1 MSSISPNSLLTSDDP
16 HCLLRER
23 ELAAR
28 WHKSLRTLQRWRNAG
43 YGPTYLQIGGSVHY
57 RLADVLAFEAM
68 QRRGGSA

>member
-1 MSSISPNSLLTSDDP
+1 MSETPFDVPSASHDP
-16 HCLLRER
+16 LALLRER

-28 WHKSLRTLQRWRNAG
+28 WHKSLRTLQRWRNAS
-43 YGPTYLQIGGSVHY
+43 YGPAYLQIGGSVHY